1 MQSKTR
7 RRKTIEMLT
16 PGEVAER
23 LKVSVFSVRR
33 WINQGKLPAYRVG
46 RAWRISAD
54 DLAQW
59 LSKRQRHQS
68 DSSQ

>member
-1 MQSKTR
+1 MRPKTTQ
-7 RRKTIEMLT
+7 RKTIEMLT

-23 LKVSVFSVRR
+23 LKISVYSVRR
-33 WINQGKLPAYRVG
+33 WIKKGELPAYRVG

-59 LSKRQRHQS
+59 LSERQKQECA
-68 DSSQ
+68 